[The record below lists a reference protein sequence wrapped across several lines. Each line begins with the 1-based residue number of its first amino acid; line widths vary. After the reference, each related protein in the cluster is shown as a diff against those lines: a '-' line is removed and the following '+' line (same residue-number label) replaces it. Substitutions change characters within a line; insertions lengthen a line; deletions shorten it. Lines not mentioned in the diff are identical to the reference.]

1 MKEKDNNF
9 IKNVSGAVALEF
21 VFMMFLLA
29 LMFAFMADL
38 VTTRGTVG
46 RLERTSYSL
55 LNVVKERVAFGKKR
69 DTLEQWEV
77 DELQRLAKA
86 LIHGNEN
93 KGEVDVVVEYLEFEP
108 ANNEPTSRLVKIKK
122 RLPPLKSKNA
132 SADCQP
138 LNKLESSKL
147 QALSPRAEIN
157 PYDVSAPPRYVPL
170 YQVTVCTEINSLFT
184 EITNRLF
191 VEEKNKNLGVF
202 RSSSAGVTR

>member
-9 IKNVSGAVALEF
+9 IKNISGAVAIEF

-93 KGEVDVVVEYLEFEP
+93 KGEVDVVVEYLAFDP
-108 ANNEPTSRLVKIKK
+108 ASNEPTSRLVKTNTSIV
-122 RLPPLKSKNA
+122 RKSKNA

-138 LNKLESSKL
+138 LNELKSSKL

-157 PYDVSAPPRYVPL
+157 PYDVGAPPRYVPL